1 MKTSL
6 REKENIFQAL
16 YIVAIVL
23 LKRKYGML
31 LNDYENIIFVFLAA
45 LGLYLIHWLLTKL
58 SKSENQLDD
67 WEEKLD
73 IMTIVIYGF
82 GLLLLKWVQVTS
94 VWVMLLV
101 GGLLIAINVMIK
113 YKRRSI
119 KKRGW
124 DKT

>member
-45 LGLYLIHWLLTKL
+45 LGLYFIHWLLTKF

-82 GLLLLKWVQVTS
+82 GLLLLKWLQVTS

-119 KKRGW
+119 KKKM
-124 DKT
+124 DAH

>member
-1 MKTSL
+1 MKTNVS
-6 REKENIFQAL
+6 EKENIFQAL

-23 LKRKYGML
+23 LKRRYGMF

-58 SKSENQLDD
+58 YKGENQPDD

-73 IMTIVIYGF
+73 IMTIVVYGF
-82 GLLLLKWVQVTS
+82 GLLLLKWLQVTN

-101 GGLLIAINVMIK
+101 GGLLVAINVIIK

-119 KKRGW
+119 KKKM
-124 DKT
+124 DAQ